1 MNDSNS
7 NDYDAELDSINI
19 NIDDNIGNINI
30 NNTLETDN
38 TSNVNNDIHLKCK
51 CYSLPL
57 FHDYDKFKKLENS
70 DKILV
75 PMSFLKSI
83 EEKCKEIKFPLIFEI
98 QNGQGEGEESMLKD
112 IGLKNN
118 IHCQVYEF
126 IEGLDDIFIPFRMMQ
141 SLWLNEGEFVNLK
154 YSLKTEYCKGT
165 KIILRPHTSDF
176 LEIEDHKTF
185 LEKGLVENYSILSNN
200 DIISLEYCGNVL
212 YFDILSTEPGE
223 CIIINDTDLE
233 VDFEKPLDYKEPKPK
248 TPSPPPI
255 PKKTQEENKIPK
267 NIKNNNNGIKD
278 FVAFSGE
285 GRRLGEQ

>member
-118 IHCQVYEF
+118 IHCFVFEYQTSPHF
-126 IEGLDDIFIPFRMMQ
+126 DKLGGLKNKNIVLSGTREVEKILIGNGINIQ
-141 SLWLNEGEFVNLK
+141 NTLN
-154 YSLKTEYCKGT
+154 SKTDLLICKTVDSKSSKIVKAKELGK
-165 KIILRPHTSDF
+165 KII
-176 LEIEDHKTF
+176 
-185 LEKGLVENYSILSNN
+185 
-200 DIISLEYCGNVL
+200 DI
-212 YFDILSTEPGE
+212 
-223 CIIINDTDLE
+223 
-233 VDFEKPLDYKEPKPK
+233 KEF
-248 TPSPPPI
+248 
-255 PKKTQEENKIPK
+255 K
-267 NIKNNNNGIKD
+267 NIYL
-278 FVAFSGE
+278 S
-285 GRRLGEQ
+285 